1 MKYWISSAIIIVCL
15 SGCHLMASDHKRNKT
30 ELKKDIEI
38 LELKR
43 RKAVLQVQL
52 ERVESIEIENL
63 EKSDRSQK

>member
-1 MKYWISSAIIIVCL
+1 MPSE
-15 SGCHLMASDHKRNKT
+15 HKRNKT

-52 ERVESIEIENL
+52 ERVENIEIEDL